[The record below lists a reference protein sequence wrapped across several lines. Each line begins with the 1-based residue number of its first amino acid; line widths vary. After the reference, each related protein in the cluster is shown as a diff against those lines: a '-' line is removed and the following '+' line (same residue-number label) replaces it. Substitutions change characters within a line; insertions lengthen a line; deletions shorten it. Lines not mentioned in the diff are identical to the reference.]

1 MISKITKFLFRKIVK
16 KTILKKKKLSEKFT
30 KIYKINYWS
39 DSESVSGPG
48 SNEKNTRNLINK
60 INKIIKDYSVR
71 SIVDAPCGDL
81 NWMKK
86 ILYKQKVKYIG
97 IDIVI
102 DLIKFNKKKFS
113 INNVSFCRSDITS
126 KIIPDCDLLISRDFL
141 FHLSY
146 NDIKKFLKN
155 LLKSNI
161 KYFLTSNHFHPGYKK
176 NFKNRDIISGDFRK
190 INLFES
196 PFNFEK
202 KYERII
208 NDNCDGEKKYLILFN
223 KKQILRFLENFH

>member
-1 MISKITKFLFRKIVK
+1 MINKIVNFLFRKIIK
-16 KTILKKKKLSEKFT
+16 ISILKKKTLLQKFST
-30 KIYKINYWS
+30 IYKINYWS

-48 SNEKNTRNLINK
+48 SNEKNTKKLINK
-60 INKIIKDYSVR
+60 INKIIKNYSVM

-81 NWMKK
+81 NWMKNF
-86 ILYKQKVKYIG
+86 LNKQKIKYVG
-97 IDIVI
+97 IDIVAN
-102 DLIKFNKKKFS
+102 LIRLNKEKFS
-113 INNVSFCRSDITS
+113 SNNISFYRSDITS